1 MMGTV
6 NFFRNLQFGYGAKKV
21 SDHERAQHYLLDAT
35 EGAEFR
41 PKILAMGYVWRLN
54 RDVGLLPAVE

>member
-21 SDHERAQHYLLDAT
+21 SDHERAHYLLDAT
-35 EGAEFR
+35 GGAEFR
-41 PKILAMGYVWRLN
+41 PKTLAMGCTS
-54 RDVGLLPAVE
+54 GA